1 MKKKTNRNTP
11 LPQKEYQRYMNKI
24 KPFTKAVDKGTCITF
39 HSVNTTKPH
48 IYKNKIVRITVK
60 SQHECNRMRQPK

>member
-1 MKKKTNRNTP
+1 
-11 LPQKEYQRYMNKI
+11 MNKI